1 MSHKIASL
9 GFEVLPEVLMLE
21 EESGTSEPEPKVA
34 NCHQRGHL
42 AWQRESPWTKI
53 GGGRMIRLKK
63 GKNGGDCDRCMLPL
77 LPVMLLPL
85 GFPLN
90 VLPPTGEVHLCLPS
104 LDQPFFPF
112 TFPTVLHF

>member
-53 GGGRMIRLKK
+53 GGGREDDPRVKMVEIVI
-63 GKNGGDCDRCMLPL
+63 GACFRC
-77 LPVMLLPL
+77 
-85 GFPLN
+85 
-90 VLPPTGEVHLCLPS
+90 CR
-104 LDQPFFPF
+104 
-112 TFPTVLHF
+112 